1 LTTTGTLS
9 SNNFLAGTGMAAD
22 GNDYI
27 LYNTTSGA
35 LYYDADGNGAVAALQ
50 FATLTGNPLITNA
63 DFTVV

>member
-1 LTTTGTLS
+1 
-9 SNNFLAGTGMAAD
+9 MAAD
-22 GNDYI
+22 GNDYL

-35 LYYDADGNGAVAALQ
+35 LYYDSDGNGAVAALQ